1 MGLGFGDSSESFQ
14 SDYTTV
20 DLLFKTEMW
29 GKEYKE
35 KKGQLL
41 SMVKEWKSDGK
52 IIPLFYHPSLH
63 LIIVRLDHNVDDEL
77 AKLFYESVLT
87 LDYEFEV
94 YIRKNEEVMDVE
106 F

>member
-1 MGLGFGDSSESFQ
+1 MGLGFGNSSEAFE
-14 SDYTTV
+14 SDSTTV

-41 SMVKEWKSDGK
+41 SMVRLWKANGK

-63 LIIVRLDHNVDDEL
+63 LIIVRLDHTVSDEL
-77 AKLFYESVLT
+77 AKSFYESVQT
-87 LDYEFEV
+87 LGYEFEV
-94 YIRKNEEVMDVE
+94 YIRKKEASDLE